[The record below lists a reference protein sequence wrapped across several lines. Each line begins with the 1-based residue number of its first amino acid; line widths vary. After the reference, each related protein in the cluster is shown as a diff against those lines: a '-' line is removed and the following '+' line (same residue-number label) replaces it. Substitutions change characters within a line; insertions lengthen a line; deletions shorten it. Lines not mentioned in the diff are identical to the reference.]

1 MASLNKLNL
10 ENVQTNLNPFLIG
23 FASCVNN
30 ITINILQVVDVIGGG
45 DFQARNVTIDAH

>member
-1 MASLNKLNL
+1 MASSNKVNF
-10 ENVQTNLNPFLIG
+10 ENDQTNFNPFLIV

-45 DFQARNVTIDAH
+45 DF